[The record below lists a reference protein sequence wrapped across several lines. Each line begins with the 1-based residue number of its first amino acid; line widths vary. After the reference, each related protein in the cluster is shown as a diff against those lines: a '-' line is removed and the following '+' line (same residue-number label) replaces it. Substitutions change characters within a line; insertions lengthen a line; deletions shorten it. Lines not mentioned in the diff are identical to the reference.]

1 MYIVQSYDDSSS
13 WYRLTVSRYSV
24 FSFAFFHIHI
34 ILFLLLLPKKHIR
47 FTHSCCVRCLG
58 RLRYPITFKIG
69 RDGPCYLIWIP
80 WGFVFRNHPCVT
92 AQAPFCLLG
101 SVSYYTC
108 LGHFPSPDHFQILQT
123 WSLLPNLGH
132 LRFCFLKSL
141 ARDCTG
147 AILFLQVFFLLYVS
161 RSFPVIR
168 SFSYFIDMVVVT

>member
-1 MYIVQSYDDSSS
+1 MRCSFVSHVKSRASMHAHRSNDDCSSS
-13 WYRLTVSRYSV
+13 L
-24 FSFAFFHIHI
+24 
-34 ILFLLLLPKKHIR
+34 LLLLPKKHIR

-108 LGHFPSPDHFQILQT
+108 LGPFPSPDHFQILQT

-147 AILFLQVFFLLYVS
+147 AILFL
-161 RSFPVIR
+161 
-168 SFSYFIDMVVVT
+168 